1 MSGGHA
7 AWPVP
12 DRPITEGHLMD
23 AVDRYQAAAERGLDR
38 LDDLA
43 AGRDDGSTDGETAD
57 DDAPVEG
64 GVGQAVVADEYG
76 IHVDDPETD
85 LLDDDLDVG
94 LRDDREA
101 DLLDSLGE
109 VFNARDL
116 EGLLEL
122 LSDDAEVSGLL
133 AHDRD
138 DVADAVRD
146 LWRRRP
152 TCCLTRG
159 FALAEHV
166 GVLWEHD
173 GQAWWRIA
181 AVHIDDPAESHLG
194 VLEFSDDPA
203 LLEQI
208 DCDPPDPDDLEEGAR
223 WSEWEDGT
231 DGS

>member
-1 MSGGHA
+1 
-7 AWPVP
+7 
-12 DRPITEGHLMD
+12 MD
-23 AVDRYQAAAERGLDR
+23 DVDRYQAAAERGLDR

-43 AGRDDGSTDGETAD
+43 AQDDDTSAASDGTDGH
-57 DDAPVEG
+57 APVDG
-64 GVGQAVVADEYG
+64 GVGRAVDTDEYG
-76 IHVDDPETD
+76 VHVDDPDVD
-85 LLDDDLDVG
+85 LLDDDLDAG

-101 DLLDSLGE
+101 DLLDSLAE

-116 EGLLEL
+116 EGMLEL
-122 LSDDAEVSGLL
+122 LAADAEVSGLA

-159 FALAEHV
+159 FAATEHV

-173 GQAWWRIA
+173 GDAWWRIA

-194 VLEFSDDPA
+194 VLEFSDDTA
-203 LLEQI
+203 LLDQI
-208 DCDPPDPDDLEEGAR
+208 ECEPPDPDDLEEGAR
-223 WSEWEDGT
+223 WSEWDEGT
-231 DGS
+231 DGT

>member
-1 MSGGHA
+1 
-7 AWPVP
+7 
-12 DRPITEGHLMD
+12 MD
-23 AVDRYQAAAERGLDR
+23 DVDRYQAAAERGLDR

-43 AGRDDGSTDGETAD
+43 VED
-57 DDAPVEG
+57 DDAPEEAGSSDGRVPVDG
-64 GVGQAVVADEYG
+64 GVGRSVDTDEYG
-76 IHVDDPETD
+76 VHVDDPDVD
-85 LLDDDLDVG
+85 LLDDDLDAG

-101 DLLDSLGE
+101 DLLDSLAE

-116 EGLLEL
+116 EGMLEL
-122 LSDDAEVSGLL
+122 LAPDAEVSGLA

-173 GQAWWRIA
+173 GEAWWRIA

-203 LLEQI
+203 LLDQI
-208 DCDPPDPDDLEEGAR
+208 ECEPPDPDDLEEGAR
-223 WSEWEDGT
+223 WSEWEEGT
-231 DGS
+231 DGT